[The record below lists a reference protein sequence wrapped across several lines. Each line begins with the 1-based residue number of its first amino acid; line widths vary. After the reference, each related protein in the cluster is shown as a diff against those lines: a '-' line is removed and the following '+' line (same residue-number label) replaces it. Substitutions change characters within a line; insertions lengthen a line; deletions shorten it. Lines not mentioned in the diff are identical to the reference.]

1 MPRGRGLLFSSFG
14 EPRLFLPGVVAV
26 IVAFVVALSAITFA
40 NRPRTA
46 EERAEA
52 FLRNAKP
59 AQAERVYVDLIRQ
72 KPTIPLV
79 LRLLEIHE
87 QARRLAKVLKA
98 RGDESSPGGG
108 KGSGRFS
115 GGGGLP
121 DLEPPLPDEEIEKVI
136 ADLPEDIGVAARF
149 AMNISTRSIPEEV
162 RKKVDDGADRD
173 PPMPWANH
181 LLAREARFERKHAE
195 SATFL
200 EKEALAFPAERKD
213 DLTASLQIW
222 IQLGAWDTLREKL
235 ADPRIKNLADP
246 HFGYRLAI
254 HDRDWK
260 GALRFLPSVWAPK
273 ISATGLVMSGIA
285 AFGWAYFCALLGRL
299 RSRVGF
305 RLPMYLLAFAL
316 GVASVLP
323 TVFLITVEEAKL
335 NLVETGDAAR
345 DALFFVFGVGL
356 REELSKI
363 LLFLPLLPFL
373 RKWGTKLDVLVCG
386 ALVGLGFA
394 AEENLNY
401 LAQENLHTGLG
412 RFLTANFF
420 HMAATG
426 TLASAVDDFISDREK
441 YAQAFTRTSLFV
453 VGIHGA
459 YDFLLS
465 HPEFGGAYFAMACFV
480 FLTRLFLNAVGDMQ
494 DREARKARA
503 ADAAKGKALRDWRR
517 GDGGITPIHA
527 FIFAV
532 AIVTG
537 VSLAYAVMAVGP
549 TAAVLVMGSGL
560 LGEAIIVY
568 VFVRTLRSM

>member
-1 MPRGRGLLFSSFG
+1 MRGRGLLFSSVG
-14 EPRLFLPGVVAV
+14 EPRLFLPALVGIA
-26 IVAFVVALSAITFA
+26 VAFVVALSAITFA
-40 NRPRTA
+40 NRPRTRQ
-46 EERAEA
+46 ERAEA

-59 AQAERVYVDLIRQ
+59 AQAERVYVELIRE

-79 LRLLEIHE
+79 LRLIEIHE
-87 QARRLAKVLKA
+87 QARRLMKVLKL
-98 RGDESSPGGG
+98 REESAPSGR
-108 KGSGRFS
+108 GSGARF
-115 GGGGLP
+115 GVP
-121 DLEPPLPDEEIEKVI
+121 DVEPPLSDEDIEKVI
-136 ADLPEDIGVAARF
+136 ADLPEDILVVARF
-149 AMNISTRSIPEEV
+149 AQNIATQSIPEDV
-162 RKKVDDGADRD
+162 RKKIDDGADRD

-181 LLAREARFERKHAE
+181 LLAREAQFERKHAE
-195 SATFL
+195 AATFL
-200 EKEALAFPAERKD
+200 EKEALAFPAERRE
-213 DLTASLQIW
+213 DLNAALQIW
-222 IQLGAWDTLREKL
+222 VQLGAWDTLREKL
-235 ADPRIKNLADP
+235 ANPRVEVLADS
-246 HFGYRLAI
+246 HFGYRLAV
-254 HDRDWK
+254 HDRDWR
-260 GALRFLPSVWAPK
+260 GALRFLPRVWAPK
-273 ISATGLVMSGIA
+273 ISATGVVMSGIA
-285 AFGWAYFCALLGRL
+285 ALGWAYFCARLGRL

-305 RLPMYLLAFAL
+305 RLPMYAIAFAL
-316 GVASVLP
+316 GIASVLP

-356 REELSKI
+356 REELAKI

-373 RKWGTKLDVLVCG
+373 RRWGDKLDVLVCG

-401 LAQENLHTGLG
+401 LAQENLQTGLG

-426 TLASAVDDFISDREK
+426 TLASAVDDFVSDREK
-441 YAQAFTRTSLFV
+441 HAQAFTKTSLFV

-465 HPEFGGAYFAMACFV
+465 HPEYGGGYFAMTCFV
-480 FLTRLFLNAVGDMQ
+480 FLTRLFLHAVGEAQ
-494 DREARKARA
+494 VREARKARA
-503 ADAAKGKALRDWRR
+503 ADAAKGAALRDWRR
-517 GDGGITPIHA
+517 ADDGITPLHA

-549 TAAVLVMGSGL
+549 AAAVLVMGTGL